1 MSKITLEITEVV
13 NGLTINETP
22 ITLQGD
28 LLAAA
33 STTATAVSFT
43 PAGGI
48 AATNVQAALAELD
61 SEKMNASNGVATD
74 FFTMQGT
81 NGGNIRWQGN
91 ANTLKVHD
99 GSILGFGASTS
110 LQDTDMEIFHVSNE
124 SYIRDTGAGTLFIQ
138 TDGPSITLGSTSNN
152 LALSA
157 TFVPGGAINLY
168 HNYGKKFETTSN
180 GIDVTGLVEFDSL
193 SGTGAVAIT
202 DILDA
207 DDMSGASATT
217 LSTSESIKAYVDNQ
231 VAGKDNTDEITE
243 GSTNLYFTNARAD
256 ARADARI
263 AAADT
268 GDLSEGSNLYF
279 TNARADARIAA
290 ATTTD
295 LSEGT
300 NLYFTNTR
308 ADARIANNIIDED
321 GFSTN
326 SATRAPS
333 QQSVKAYVDAQV
345 GAVPVGDI
353 TNVVAGSGLSGGG
366 DSGAVTLNIDST
378 VVTQTG
384 TQTLTNKTLT
394 SPDINTPDIDGGT
407 IDGATVGATTP
418 STGKFTSLFVVDDTP
433 TFVLN
438 DSDGNEQFKIS
449 HQGGNSYISSFGSGT
464 DFGAT
469 TIFRNNVTTGI
480 DQKAILKCATN
491 GDVRIFQVDGS
502 TDLLRTDADQKRVG
516 INNTSPKT
524 DLQIGDST
532 ADVGLLLAGQNS
544 STTSAQLLFSDNVAG
559 DDPHEWG
566 MGIRYDATTNAL
578 NIDDNFNNGSNPYAA
593 NNSRVTIMRDN
604 GKVGIGTATPT
615 GSANSLHVVGGIQGA
630 SMTVSSAVPAL
641 NLNDSD
647 GNEQFR
653 LSTNAGSSKI
663 SARGT
668 GTGYG
673 DLTFYRS
680 KDNGVG
686 ADPATTDT
694 AMFKYTNAG
703 NFIVYNDDA
712 SVNAFKVTGASG
724 NVGINTDA
732 PGEKLDV
739 VGTVKATQFKIGSSI
754 IREDTHKTAVN
765 WEYTGTEFSIAAQET
780 NPGAVIFADSGT
792 KMYVVGTQ
800 NKKVQQYSV
809 SSAYDLSS
817 TITHVNEANLGH
829 GNNPQDLWISADGT
843 KLWTLDGGSD
853 QLRHY
858 TFGTAWD
865 ITTLTGSTI
874 RSFRNNVDTN
884 PTGFRF
890 SADGMKIIIVG
901 SSQVGAAGK
910 DIIYSYDLSS
920 AFDIAGIPV
929 DSGNNAVAPATGD
942 LVRWDTFKNS
952 QEMMDEITLVQ
963 AIEFSADGKT
973 AHIACRDRHNIIS
986 FTLDTA
992 YEISTLSFAGFSN
1005 TANEELSPTGIYLNQ
1020 DENVALIVGLTDDNV
1035 VQYTV
1040 NNPGTVIESSGSTQV
1055 TGNLGVYKNA
1065 TFEKDVYISGR
1076 LRTASSIVSQSG
1088 LTASGNVALNT
1099 IGGTVKV
1106 GGTSSTG
1113 VFEFGRSTKNQT
1125 IKISAGATESGQTN
1139 TISIGNAGV
1148 SGSATNI
1155 NIGGGSGTCT
1165 VKLANLP
1172 THADEAAANTAGL
1185 AQDTVY
1191 KTSSGELRIKL

>member
-13 NGLTINETP
+13 NGVSITETP
-22 ITLQGD
+22 ITLVGD
-28 LLAAA
+28 TLSAAA
-33 STTATAVSFT
+33 STTATGVTFT

-48 AATNVQAALAELD
+48 AATNVQTALAELD

-217 LSTSESIKAYVDNQ
+217 LSTSESIKAYVDSQ

-256 ARADARI
+256 ARIQAADTGDLSEGSNLYFTNARADARI
-263 AAADT
+263 QAADT

-295 LSEGT
+295 LSEGS

-333 QQSVKAYVDAQV
+333 QQSVKAYVAAQT
-345 GAVPVGDI
+345 ANIQGDI
-353 TNVVAGSGLSGGG
+353 TNVQAGNGITGGG
-366 DSGAVTLNIDST
+366 TSGAVTLGIDLDLVAT
-378 VVTQTG
+378 AG
-384 TQTLTNKTLT
+384 NTLSLNNKTLNT
-394 SPDINTPDIDGGT
+394 PVINSPDINGGT
-407 IDGATVGATTP
+407 VDGVTIGATTP
-418 STGKFTSLFVVDDTP
+418 STGKFTSLTVLDDSP
-433 TFVLN
+433 TLLMN

-449 HQGGNSYISSFGSGT
+449 HQGGNSYISSFGSGS
-464 DFGAT
+464 DFGAMT
-469 TIFRNNVTTGI
+469 FYRNKTPA
-480 DQKAILKCATN
+480 DAKATFKFSTN
-491 GDVRIFQVDGS
+491 GDFIVFQDDGS
-502 TDLLRTDADQKRVG
+502 TNLLKTDADQNRVG
-516 INNTSPKT
+516 INTSSP
-524 DLQIGDST
+524 QE
-532 ADVGLLLAGQNS
+532 A
-544 STTSAQLLFSDNVAG
+544 
-559 DDPHEWG
+559 
-566 MGIRYDATTNAL
+566 
-578 NIDDNFNNGSNPYAA
+578 
-593 NNSRVTIMRDN
+593 
-604 GKVGIGTATPT
+604 
-615 GSANSLHVVGGIQGA
+615 
-630 SMTVSSAVPAL
+630 
-641 NLNDSD
+641 
-647 GNEQFR
+647 
-653 LSTNAGSSKI
+653 
-663 SARGT
+663 
-668 GTGYG
+668 
-673 DLTFYRS
+673 
-680 KDNGVG
+680 
-686 ADPATTDT
+686 
-694 AMFKYTNAG
+694 
-703 NFIVYNDDA
+703 
-712 SVNAFKVTGASG
+712 
-724 NVGINTDA
+724 
-732 PGEKLDV
+732 LDV

-765 WEYTGTEFSIAAQET
+765 WEYTGTEFSVNAQET
-780 NPGAVIFADSGT
+780 NPGAAIFADSGT
-792 KMYVVGTQ
+792 KMYVVGTV

-853 QLRHY
+853 QLRYY
-858 TFGTAWD
+858 TFGTPWD
-865 ITTLTGSTI
+865 ITSLTGSTI

-901 SSQVGAAGK
+901 SNQVSASGK

-929 DSGNNAVAPATGD
+929 DSGNNAVAPAAGD

-952 QEMMDEITLVQ
+952 LEMMDEITLVQ

>member
-13 NGLTINETP
+13 NGVSITETP
-22 ITLQGD
+22 ITLVGD
-28 LLAAA
+28 TLSAAA
-33 STTATAVSFT
+33 STTATGVTFT
-43 PAGGI
+43 PTGGI
-48 AATNVQAALAELD
+48 AATNVQAALAEVD

-217 LSTSESIKAYVDNQ
+217 LSTSESIKAYVDSQ

-256 ARADARI
+256 ARIQAADTGDLSEGSNLYFTNARADARI
-263 AAADT
+263 QAADT

-295 LSEGT
+295 LSEGS

-333 QQSVKAYVDAQV
+333 QQSVKAYVADQTANIQ
-345 GAVPVGDI
+345 GDI
-353 TNVVAGSGLSGGG
+353 TNVITGNGLIGGG
-366 DSGAVTLNIDST
+366 TSGAVTVAVDTAVVATASNTLSLN
-378 VVTQTG
+378 
-384 TQTLTNKTLT
+384 NKTLNT
-394 SPDINTPDIDGGT
+394 PAINSPDINGGT
-407 IDGATVGATTP
+407 VDGATIGATTP
-418 STGKFTSLFVVDDTP
+418 STGKFTSLTVLDDNP
-433 TFVLN
+433 ILLMN

-449 HQGGNSYISSFGSGT
+449 HQGGNSYISSFGSGS
-464 DFGAT
+464 DFGAMT
-469 TIFRNNVTTGI
+469 FYRNKTPA
-480 DQKAILKCATN
+480 DAKATFKFSTN
-491 GDVRIFQVDGS
+491 GDFIVFQDDGS
-502 TDLLRTDADQKRVG
+502 TNLLKTDADQNRVG
-516 INNTSPKT
+516 INTSSP
-524 DLQIGDST
+524 QE
-532 ADVGLLLAGQNS
+532 A
-544 STTSAQLLFSDNVAG
+544 
-559 DDPHEWG
+559 
-566 MGIRYDATTNAL
+566 
-578 NIDDNFNNGSNPYAA
+578 
-593 NNSRVTIMRDN
+593 
-604 GKVGIGTATPT
+604 
-615 GSANSLHVVGGIQGA
+615 
-630 SMTVSSAVPAL
+630 
-641 NLNDSD
+641 
-647 GNEQFR
+647 
-653 LSTNAGSSKI
+653 
-663 SARGT
+663 
-668 GTGYG
+668 
-673 DLTFYRS
+673 
-680 KDNGVG
+680 
-686 ADPATTDT
+686 
-694 AMFKYTNAG
+694 
-703 NFIVYNDDA
+703 
-712 SVNAFKVTGASG
+712 
-724 NVGINTDA
+724 
-732 PGEKLDV
+732 LDV
-739 VGTVKATQFKIGSSI
+739 VGTAKATQFKTGSSI
-754 IREDTHKTAVN
+754 IREDTNKTAVN
-765 WEYTGTEFSIAAQET
+765 WEYTGKEFSTAGQET
-780 NPGAVIFADSGT
+780 NPGGAIFGDSGT
-792 KMYVVGTQ
+792 KLYVIGTQ
-800 NKKVQQYSV
+800 SDRVQQYSV

-817 TITHVNEANLGH
+817 TVAHVGQANVAH
-829 GNNPQDLWISADGT
+829 GGNPQDLVFSADGS

-853 QLRHY
+853 QLRYY
-858 TFGTAWD
+858 TVGTNWD
-865 ITTLTGSTI
+865 ITTLSSSAVVTRDFSD
-874 RSFRNNVDTN
+874 NVDTN

-890 SADGMKIIIVG
+890 NADGTKIILVG
-901 SSQVGAAGK
+901 SSKAGANGK

-920 AFDIAGIPV
+920 AYDIAGIGV
-929 DSGNNAVAPATGD
+929 SSGTIAVAPDAE
-942 LVRWDTFKNS
+942 VQFDTFKDS
-952 QEMMDEITLVQ
+952 LEMMDEITLVQ
-963 AIEFSADGKT
+963 AIEFSVDGKT
-973 AHIACRDRHNIIS
+973 AHIACRDRGNIIS
-986 FTLDTA
+986 FALATA
-992 YEISTLSFAGFSN
+992 FDITTMSFAGFAN

-1020 DENVALIVGLTDDNV
+1020 AANVAIIVGLTDDNV

-1088 LTASGNVALNT
+1088 LTASGNVAFST
-1099 IGGTVKV
+1099 VGGTVKV

-1113 VFEFGRSTKNQT
+1113 VFEFGRSTDTQT
-1125 IKISAGATESGQTN
+1125 IKISAGATASGKTN
-1139 TISIGNAGV
+1139 TVNIGNAGA
-1148 SGSATNI
+1148 SGSTTNI
-1155 NIGGGSGTCT
+1155 NIGGGVGTCT
-1165 VKLANLP
+1165 TTIDGDLVIPNETPASA
-1172 THADEAAANTAGL
+1172 TAAGTAG
-1185 AQDTVY
+1185 QIVWDTNYIYICTATNTWKRVAIG
-1191 KTSSGELRIKL
+1191 TW

>member
-13 NGLTINETP
+13 NGVSITETP
-22 ITLQGD
+22 ITLVGD
-28 LLAAA
+28 TLSAAA
-33 STTATAVSFT
+33 STTATGVTFT
-43 PAGGI
+43 PTGGI
-48 AATNVQAALAELD
+48 AATNVQAALAEVD

-217 LSTSESIKAYVDNQ
+217 LSTSESIKAYVDSQ

-256 ARADARI
+256 ARI
-263 AAADT
+263 QAADT

-295 LSEGT
+295 LSEGS

-333 QQSVKAYVDAQV
+333 QQSVKAYVADQTANIQ
-345 GAVPVGDI
+345 GDI
-353 TNVVAGSGLSGGG
+353 TNVITGNGLIGGG
-366 DSGAVTLNIDST
+366 TSGAVTVAVDTAVVATASNTLSLN
-378 VVTQTG
+378 
-384 TQTLTNKTLT
+384 NKTLNT
-394 SPDINTPDIDGGT
+394 PVINSPDINGGT
-407 IDGATVGATTP
+407 VDGATIGAATP
-418 STGKFTSLFVVDDTP
+418 STGKFTGLTVLDDNP
-433 TFVLN
+433 TLLMN

-449 HQGGNSYISSFGSGT
+449 HQGGNSYVSSFGSGS
-464 DFGAT
+464 DFGAMT
-469 TIFRNNVTTGI
+469 FYRNKTPA
-480 DQKAILKCATN
+480 DAKATFKFSTN
-491 GDVRIFQVDGS
+491 GDFIVFQDDGS
-502 TDLLRTDADQKRVG
+502 TNLLKTDADQNRVG
-516 INNTSPKT
+516 INTSSP
-524 DLQIGDST
+524 QE
-532 ADVGLLLAGQNS
+532 A
-544 STTSAQLLFSDNVAG
+544 
-559 DDPHEWG
+559 
-566 MGIRYDATTNAL
+566 
-578 NIDDNFNNGSNPYAA
+578 
-593 NNSRVTIMRDN
+593 
-604 GKVGIGTATPT
+604 
-615 GSANSLHVVGGIQGA
+615 
-630 SMTVSSAVPAL
+630 
-641 NLNDSD
+641 
-647 GNEQFR
+647 
-653 LSTNAGSSKI
+653 
-663 SARGT
+663 
-668 GTGYG
+668 
-673 DLTFYRS
+673 
-680 KDNGVG
+680 
-686 ADPATTDT
+686 
-694 AMFKYTNAG
+694 
-703 NFIVYNDDA
+703 
-712 SVNAFKVTGASG
+712 
-724 NVGINTDA
+724 
-732 PGEKLDV
+732 LDV
-739 VGTVKATQFKIGSSI
+739 VGTAKATQFKTGSSI
-754 IREDTHKTAVN
+754 IREDTNKTAVN
-765 WEYTGTEFSIAAQET
+765 WEYTGKEFSTAGQET
-780 NPGAVIFADSGT
+780 NPGGAIFGDSGT
-792 KMYVVGTQ
+792 KLYVIGTQ
-800 NKKVQQYSV
+800 SDRVQQYSV

-817 TITHVNEANLGH
+817 TVAHVGQANVAH
-829 GNNPQDLWISADGT
+829 GGNPQDLVFSADGS

-853 QLRHY
+853 QLRYY
-858 TFGTAWD
+858 TVGTNWD
-865 ITTLTGSTI
+865 ITTLSSSAVVTRDFSD
-874 RSFRNNVDTN
+874 NVDTN

-890 SADGMKIIIVG
+890 NADGTKIILVG
-901 SSQVGAAGK
+901 SSKAGANGK

-920 AFDIAGIPV
+920 AYDIAGIGV
-929 DSGNNAVAPATGD
+929 SSGTIAVAPDAE
-942 LVRWDTFKNS
+942 VQFDTFKDS
-952 QEMMDEITLVQ
+952 LEMMDEITLVQ
-963 AIEFSADGKT
+963 AIEFSVDGKT
-973 AHIACRDRHNIIS
+973 AHIACRDRGNIIS
-986 FTLDTA
+986 FALATA
-992 YEISTLSFAGFSN
+992 FDITTMSFAGFAN

-1020 DENVALIVGLTDDNV
+1020 AANVAIIVGLTDDNV

-1088 LTASGNVALNT
+1088 LTASGNVAFST
-1099 IGGTVKV
+1099 VGGTVKV

-1113 VFEFGRSTKNQT
+1113 VFEFGRSTDTQT
-1125 IKISAGATESGQTN
+1125 IKISAGATASGKTN
-1139 TISIGNAGV
+1139 TVNIGNAGA
-1148 SGSATNI
+1148 SGSTTNI
-1155 NIGGGSGTCT
+1155 NIGGGVGTCT
-1165 VKLANLP
+1165 TTIDGDLVIPNETPASA
-1172 THADEAAANTAGL
+1172 TAAGTAGQIVWDDDYIYICTEPNTWKRV
-1185 AQDTVY
+1185 AIGTW
-1191 KTSSGELRIKL
+1191 

>member
-13 NGLTINETP
+13 NGVSITETP
-22 ITLQGD
+22 ITLVGD
-28 LLAAA
+28 TLSAAA
-33 STTATAVSFT
+33 STTATGVTFT
-43 PAGGI
+43 PTGGI
-48 AATNVQAALAELD
+48 AATNVQAALAEVD

-217 LSTSESIKAYVDNQ
+217 LSTSESIKAYVDSQ

-256 ARADARI
+256 ARI
-263 AAADT
+263 QAADT

-295 LSEGT
+295 LSEGS

-333 QQSVKAYVDAQV
+333 QQSVKAYVADQTANIQ
-345 GAVPVGDI
+345 GDI
-353 TNVVAGSGLSGGG
+353 TNVITGNGLIGGG
-366 DSGAVTLNIDST
+366 TSGAVTVAVDTAVVATASNTLSLN
-378 VVTQTG
+378 
-384 TQTLTNKTLT
+384 NKTLNT
-394 SPDINTPDIDGGT
+394 PAINSPDINGGT
-407 IDGATVGATTP
+407 VDGATIGAATP
-418 STGKFTSLFVVDDTP
+418 STGKFTSLTVLDDNP
-433 TFVLN
+433 ILLMN

-449 HQGGNSYISSFGSGT
+449 HQGGNSYISSFGSGS
-464 DFGAT
+464 DFGAMT
-469 TIFRNNVTTGI
+469 FYRNKTPA
-480 DQKAILKCATN
+480 DAKATFKFSTN
-491 GDVRIFQVDGS
+491 GDFIVFQDDGS
-502 TDLLRTDADQKRVG
+502 TNLLKTDADQNRVG
-516 INNTSPKT
+516 INTSSP
-524 DLQIGDST
+524 QE
-532 ADVGLLLAGQNS
+532 A
-544 STTSAQLLFSDNVAG
+544 
-559 DDPHEWG
+559 
-566 MGIRYDATTNAL
+566 
-578 NIDDNFNNGSNPYAA
+578 
-593 NNSRVTIMRDN
+593 
-604 GKVGIGTATPT
+604 
-615 GSANSLHVVGGIQGA
+615 
-630 SMTVSSAVPAL
+630 
-641 NLNDSD
+641 
-647 GNEQFR
+647 
-653 LSTNAGSSKI
+653 
-663 SARGT
+663 
-668 GTGYG
+668 
-673 DLTFYRS
+673 
-680 KDNGVG
+680 
-686 ADPATTDT
+686 
-694 AMFKYTNAG
+694 
-703 NFIVYNDDA
+703 
-712 SVNAFKVTGASG
+712 
-724 NVGINTDA
+724 
-732 PGEKLDV
+732 LDV
-739 VGTVKATQFKIGSSI
+739 VGTAKATQFKTGSSI
-754 IREDTHKTAVN
+754 IREDTNKTAVN
-765 WEYTGTEFSIAAQET
+765 WEYTGKEFSTAGQET
-780 NPGAVIFADSGT
+780 NPGGAIFGDSGT
-792 KMYVVGTQ
+792 KLYVIGTQ
-800 NKKVQQYSV
+800 SDRVQQYSV

-817 TITHVNEANLGH
+817 TVAHVGQANVAH
-829 GNNPQDLWISADGT
+829 GGNPQDLVFSADGS

-853 QLRHY
+853 QLRYY
-858 TFGTAWD
+858 TVGTNWD
-865 ITTLTGSTI
+865 ITTLSSSAVVTRDFSD
-874 RSFRNNVDTN
+874 NVDTN

-890 SADGMKIIIVG
+890 NADGTKIILVG
-901 SSQVGAAGK
+901 SSKAGANGK

-920 AFDIAGIPV
+920 AYDIAGIGV
-929 DSGNNAVAPATGD
+929 SSGTIAVAPDAE
-942 LVRWDTFKNS
+942 VQFDTFKDS
-952 QEMMDEITLVQ
+952 LEMMDEITLVQ
-963 AIEFSADGKT
+963 AIEFSVDGKT
-973 AHIACRDRHNIIS
+973 AHIACRDRGNIIS
-986 FTLDTA
+986 FALATA
-992 YEISTLSFAGFSN
+992 FDITTMSFAGFAN

-1020 DENVALIVGLTDDNV
+1020 AANVAIIVGLTDDNV

-1088 LTASGNVALNT
+1088 LTASGNVAFST
-1099 IGGTVKV
+1099 VGGTVKV

-1113 VFEFGRSTKNQT
+1113 VFEFGRSTDTQT
-1125 IKISAGATESGQTN
+1125 IKISAGATASGKTN
-1139 TISIGNAGV
+1139 TVNIGNAGA
-1148 SGSATNI
+1148 SGSTTNI
-1155 NIGGGSGTCT
+1155 NIGGGVGTCT
-1165 VKLANLP
+1165 TTIDGDLVIPNETPASA
-1172 THADEAAANTAGL
+1172 TAAGTAG
-1185 AQDTVY
+1185 QIVWDTNYIYICTATNTWKRVAIG
-1191 KTSSGELRIKL
+1191 TW

>member
-13 NGLTINETP
+13 NGVSITETP
-22 ITLQGD
+22 ITLVGD
-28 LLAAA
+28 TLSAAA
-33 STTATAVSFT
+33 STTATGVTFT
-43 PAGGI
+43 PTGGI
-48 AATNVQAALAELD
+48 AATNVQAALAEVD

-217 LSTSESIKAYVDNQ
+217 LSTSESIKAYVDSQ

-256 ARADARI
+256 ARIQAADTGDLSEGSNLYFTNARADARI
-263 AAADT
+263 QAADT

-295 LSEGT
+295 LSEGS

-333 QQSVKAYVDAQV
+333 QQSVKAYVAAQT
-345 GAVPVGDI
+345 ANIQGDI
-353 TNVVAGSGLSGGG
+353 TNVITGNGLIGGG
-366 DSGAVTLNIDST
+366 TSGAVTVAVDTAVVATASNTLSLN
-378 VVTQTG
+378 
-384 TQTLTNKTLT
+384 NKTLNT
-394 SPDINTPDIDGGT
+394 PAINSPDINGGT
-407 IDGATVGATTP
+407 VDGATIGAATP
-418 STGKFTSLFVVDDTP
+418 STGKFTSLTVLDDNP
-433 TFVLN
+433 ILLMN

-449 HQGGNSYISSFGSGT
+449 HQGGNSYISSFGSGS
-464 DFGAT
+464 DFGAMT
-469 TIFRNNVTTGI
+469 FYRNKTPA
-480 DQKAILKCATN
+480 DAKATFKFSTN
-491 GDVRIFQVDGS
+491 GDFIVFQDDGS
-502 TDLLRTDADQKRVG
+502 TNLLKTDADQNRVG
-516 INNTSPKT
+516 INTSSP
-524 DLQIGDST
+524 QE
-532 ADVGLLLAGQNS
+532 A
-544 STTSAQLLFSDNVAG
+544 
-559 DDPHEWG
+559 
-566 MGIRYDATTNAL
+566 
-578 NIDDNFNNGSNPYAA
+578 
-593 NNSRVTIMRDN
+593 
-604 GKVGIGTATPT
+604 
-615 GSANSLHVVGGIQGA
+615 
-630 SMTVSSAVPAL
+630 
-641 NLNDSD
+641 
-647 GNEQFR
+647 
-653 LSTNAGSSKI
+653 
-663 SARGT
+663 
-668 GTGYG
+668 
-673 DLTFYRS
+673 
-680 KDNGVG
+680 
-686 ADPATTDT
+686 
-694 AMFKYTNAG
+694 
-703 NFIVYNDDA
+703 
-712 SVNAFKVTGASG
+712 
-724 NVGINTDA
+724 
-732 PGEKLDV
+732 LDV
-739 VGTVKATQFKIGSSI
+739 VGTAKATQFKTGSSI
-754 IREDTHKTAVN
+754 IREDTNKTAVN
-765 WEYTGTEFSIAAQET
+765 WEYTGKEFSTAGQET
-780 NPGAVIFADSGT
+780 NPGGAIFGDSGT
-792 KMYVVGTQ
+792 KLYVIGTQ
-800 NKKVQQYSV
+800 SDRVQQYSV

-817 TITHVNEANLGH
+817 TVAHVGQANVAH
-829 GNNPQDLWISADGT
+829 GGNPQDLVFSADGS

-853 QLRHY
+853 QLRYY
-858 TFGTAWD
+858 TVGTNWD
-865 ITTLTGSTI
+865 ITTLSSSAVVTRDFSD
-874 RSFRNNVDTN
+874 NVDTN

-890 SADGMKIIIVG
+890 NADGTKIILVG
-901 SSQVGAAGK
+901 SSKAGANGK

-920 AFDIAGIPV
+920 AYDIAGIGV
-929 DSGNNAVAPATGD
+929 SSGTIAVAPDAE
-942 LVRWDTFKNS
+942 VQFDTFKDS
-952 QEMMDEITLVQ
+952 LEMMDEITLVQ
-963 AIEFSADGKT
+963 AIEFSVDGKT
-973 AHIACRDRHNIIS
+973 AHIACRDRGNIIS
-986 FTLDTA
+986 FALATA
-992 YEISTLSFAGFSN
+992 FDITTMSFAGFAN

-1020 DENVALIVGLTDDNV
+1020 AANVAIIVGLTDDNV

-1088 LTASGNVALNT
+1088 LTASGNVAFST
-1099 IGGTVKV
+1099 VGGTVKV

-1113 VFEFGRSTKNQT
+1113 VFEFGRSTDTQT
-1125 IKISAGATESGQTN
+1125 IKISAGATASGKTN
-1139 TISIGNAGV
+1139 TVNIGNAGA
-1148 SGSATNI
+1148 SGSTTNI
-1155 NIGGGSGTCT
+1155 NIGGGVGTCT
-1165 VKLANLP
+1165 TTIDGDLVIPNETPASA
-1172 THADEAAANTAGL
+1172 TAAGTAG
-1185 AQDTVY
+1185 QIVWDTNYIYICTATNTWKRVAIG
-1191 KTSSGELRIKL
+1191 TW

>member
-13 NGLTINETP
+13 NGVSITETP
-22 ITLQGD
+22 ITLVGD
-28 LLAAA
+28 TLSAAA
-33 STTATAVSFT
+33 STTATGVTFT
-43 PAGGI
+43 PTGGI
-48 AATNVQAALAELD
+48 AATNVQAALAEVD

-217 LSTSESIKAYVDNQ
+217 LSTSESIKAYVDSQ

-256 ARADARI
+256 ARIQAADTGDLSEGSNLYFTNARADARI
-263 AAADT
+263 QAADT

-295 LSEGT
+295 LSEGS

-333 QQSVKAYVDAQV
+333 QQSVKAYVAAQT
-345 GAVPVGDI
+345 ANIQGDI
-353 TNVVAGSGLSGGG
+353 TNVITGNGLIGGG
-366 DSGAVTLNIDST
+366 TSGAVTVAVDTAVVATASNTLSLN
-378 VVTQTG
+378 
-384 TQTLTNKTLT
+384 NKTLNT
-394 SPDINTPDIDGGT
+394 PAINSPDINGGT
-407 IDGATVGATTP
+407 VDGATIGATTP
-418 STGKFTSLFVVDDTP
+418 STGKFTSLTVLDDNP
-433 TFVLN
+433 ILLMN

-449 HQGGNSYISSFGSGT
+449 HQGGNSYISSFGSGS
-464 DFGAT
+464 DFGAMT
-469 TIFRNNVTTGI
+469 FYRNKTPA
-480 DQKAILKCATN
+480 DAKATFKFSTN
-491 GDVRIFQVDGS
+491 GDFIVFQDDGS
-502 TDLLRTDADQKRVG
+502 TNLLKTDADQNRVG
-516 INNTSPKT
+516 INTSSP
-524 DLQIGDST
+524 QE
-532 ADVGLLLAGQNS
+532 A
-544 STTSAQLLFSDNVAG
+544 
-559 DDPHEWG
+559 
-566 MGIRYDATTNAL
+566 
-578 NIDDNFNNGSNPYAA
+578 
-593 NNSRVTIMRDN
+593 
-604 GKVGIGTATPT
+604 
-615 GSANSLHVVGGIQGA
+615 
-630 SMTVSSAVPAL
+630 
-641 NLNDSD
+641 
-647 GNEQFR
+647 
-653 LSTNAGSSKI
+653 
-663 SARGT
+663 
-668 GTGYG
+668 
-673 DLTFYRS
+673 
-680 KDNGVG
+680 
-686 ADPATTDT
+686 
-694 AMFKYTNAG
+694 
-703 NFIVYNDDA
+703 
-712 SVNAFKVTGASG
+712 
-724 NVGINTDA
+724 
-732 PGEKLDV
+732 LDV
-739 VGTVKATQFKIGSSI
+739 VGTAKATQFKTGSSI
-754 IREDTHKTAVN
+754 IREDTNKTAVN
-765 WEYTGTEFSIAAQET
+765 WEYTGKEFSTAGQET
-780 NPGAVIFADSGT
+780 NPGGAIFGDSGT
-792 KMYVVGTQ
+792 KLYVIGTQ
-800 NKKVQQYSV
+800 SDRVQQYSV

-817 TITHVNEANLGH
+817 TVAHVGQANVAH
-829 GNNPQDLWISADGT
+829 GGNPQDLVFSADGS

-853 QLRHY
+853 QLRYY
-858 TFGTAWD
+858 TVGTNWD
-865 ITTLTGSTI
+865 ITTLSSSAVVTRDFSD
-874 RSFRNNVDTN
+874 NVDTN

-890 SADGMKIIIVG
+890 NADGTKIILVG
-901 SSQVGAAGK
+901 SSKAGANGK

-920 AFDIAGIPV
+920 AYDIAGIGV
-929 DSGNNAVAPATGD
+929 SSGTIAVAPDAE
-942 LVRWDTFKNS
+942 VQFDTFKDS
-952 QEMMDEITLVQ
+952 LEMMDEITLVQ
-963 AIEFSADGKT
+963 AIEFSVDGKT
-973 AHIACRDRHNIIS
+973 AHIACRDRGNIIS
-986 FTLDTA
+986 FALATA
-992 YEISTLSFAGFSN
+992 FDITTMSFAGFAN

-1020 DENVALIVGLTDDNV
+1020 AANVAIIVGLTDDNV

-1088 LTASGNVALNT
+1088 LTASGNVAFST
-1099 IGGTVKV
+1099 VGGTVKV

-1113 VFEFGRSTKNQT
+1113 VFEFGRSTDTQT
-1125 IKISAGATESGQTN
+1125 IKISAGATASGKTN
-1139 TISIGNAGV
+1139 TVNIGNAGA
-1148 SGSATNI
+1148 SGSTTNI
-1155 NIGGGSGTCT
+1155 NIGGGVGTCT
-1165 VKLANLP
+1165 TTIDGDLVIPNETPASA
-1172 THADEAAANTAGL
+1172 TAAGTAG
-1185 AQDTVY
+1185 QIVWDTNYIYICTATNTWKRVAIG
-1191 KTSSGELRIKL
+1191 TW